1 MMSSQLGRTILGG
14 TTSTADEMS
23 AKPDQDGRYG
33 PLDEL
38 LEKIVVDARSGQRWA
53 TIEGQDPNR
62 RPGQLSA
69 DRPKPVS
76 RPSG

>member
-14 TTSTADEMS
+14 SASTADEMS
-23 AKPDQDGRYG
+23 GKPDQDGRYG

-38 LEKIVVDARSGQRWA
+38 LEKIIADSRSGP
-53 TIEGQDPNR
+53 EVGDDR
-62 RPGQLSA
+62 RPGRPGHLSA